1 MRSWDT
7 ETALIQGGCLSPP
20 PACVTWQNA
29 LDVEPEIVHAKDP
42 AAIRILEDILCNPNV
57 GANTAYDLAVV
68 GANYKGLLP
77 LVFESLDNDLSHDV
91 IIAQK
96 LCDIGEGCYR
106 GKEVV
111 EWDSDEPVFVSYRYG
126 LSDLH
131 NRHFGIPLEKDEWR
145 LQYGKFRHVPL
156 NQWPEGAKFY
166 AKNDAT
172 ATLKVWYAIL
182 EQKLRAP
189 MDVYLKPETFQCRAA
204 FALQLIA
211 AWGFQTDTN
220 EVNRFLKKLHDDQE
234 KRRAFLQDKSVGLV
248 AEKGS
253 RNQKEA
259 KKLMREVAGDKCVL
273 TKTGLEKYR
282 DWWAGMVK
290 AKQKPTEEQKLRE
303 KNRLFD
309 QGYISL
315 SRAECLVTKDKRL
328 IAYAEYGQHQN
339 LISKVKRLK
348 TGGLPIQTSFES
360 LLETGRI
367 SSFSSRI
374 LYNSAA
380 TLNLPRKPGMRECF
394 VPRNYEMTIPE
405 EDRNVLLFC
414 DFGKAELVALSENMI
429 KLFGHSALGDV
440 LNAGKDPYID
450 FASSLLN
457 MSYEEADKKKNTE
470 EVAEK
475 RQLSKA
481 WVLGKPGGLGVEKF
495 ILWAKAVYNLNLGA
509 TPEEELERVKKYDA
523 IFFQKY
529 PEIRKYLKWIGE
541 LCKNDPQNLCD
552 IKHIYFGHLRGRMQY
567 TVAANSQMQT
577 LTAYLFKLAVWET
590 VRRCYVGKKVGGR
603 LKTAQFEKTYL
614 YGQRPVAPVHDELVV
629 ESKEKIAHEA
639 GHELKEVMEG
649 EANKILQ
656 YVKMTSELA
665 CARRWRKGA
674 KPVYYKGRL
683 QPVEDAS
690 MRALF
695 EFFGRCA
702 KKEMK
707 P

>member
-1 MRSWDT
+1 MRSVHKNLIDPKTYENWIQSYTLKNQWNPESRAFEDITVGVSGASAALLFKPINPVSEVGRVADT
-7 ETALIQGGCLSPP
+7 RTGVI
-20 PACVTWQNA
+20 A
-29 LDVEPEIVHAKDP
+29 LDADCGIKSGQDITEAQLFYFPNWI
-42 AAIRILEDILCNPNV
+42 DILQGKATLPETLIELQDQINNRRDAALSSELRAIGDAYLLSCSEFYDWGKAYVDYQTMAIKETEAKPGGVRYDEVAERLFKMLNLTREDKLVQTFASNQAAAES
-57 GANTAYDLAVV
+57 ANTAM
-68 GANYKGLLP
+68 
-77 LVFESLDNDLSHDV
+77 
-91 IIAQK
+91 
-96 LCDIGEGCYR
+96 
-106 GKEVV
+106 
-111 EWDSDEPVFVSYRYG
+111 
-126 LSDLH
+126 
-131 NRHFGIPLEKDEWR
+131 
-145 LQYGKFRHVPL
+145 
-156 NQWPEGAKFY
+156 
-166 AKNDAT
+166 AT
-172 ATLKVWYAIL
+172 AIA
-182 EQKLRAP
+182 KLA
-189 MDVYLKPETFQCRAA
+189 ETQGQSTQWMQNA
-204 FALQLIA
+204 
-211 AWGFQTDTN
+211 
-220 EVNRFLKKLHDDQE
+220 
-234 KRRAFLQDKSVGLV
+234 LQDKSVGLV